1 MFRYIHRFISTY
13 IYRERVI
20 KYIDLSIAHDIAR
33 QALPLIPQGQ
43 RALFA
48 LWADRRIREA
58 RDAH

>member
-1 MFRYIHRFISTY
+1 MFTHILRSLSTY

-20 KYIDLSIAHDIAR
+20 KSIDLSIARDIMR

-43 RALFA
+43 RAMFA

-58 RDAH
+58 INAH